1 MDLGAGEL
9 LVIAVLVLVL
19 IMPTKVP
26 SLARSL
32 GEAMHELRR
41 SRAEADPAEPSA
53 VTERSVVDPPPVVDE
68 SV

>member
-1 MDLGAGEL
+1 M
-9 LVIAVLVLVL
+9 IAVLVLVL

-41 SRAEADPAEPSA
+41 SRAEADLAEPSA